1 MLFKKDRKILNLKT
15 KVKNRDILIAKMG
28 KQVEILQQNNNTL
41 NIEVEELQ
49 IFKEEVVKIVN
60 QKDTIVNK
68 IDKIIELVDNLDTE
82 N

>member
-15 KVKNRDILIAKMG
+15 KVKNRDILIAKMEE
-28 KQVEILQQNNNTL
+28 QAEILQQNNNTL
-41 NIEVEELQ
+41 NIKVEELQ

-68 IDKIIELVDNLDTE
+68 IDKIKELVDNLQTE